1 MGNNES
7 TLLYA
12 NYAICQTIRNC
23 LNMQKHSRKIV
34 SFSTDDDSDEDTNKI
49 AREEDHEEEARR
61 LIDPHRL
68 RMRPVEQSIIG
79 RKPAI
84 RRKEP
89 HVGPKPSLKNAKL
102 YRILGEETFTTSRLL
117 HASALRNDES
127 ETETAKDSV
136 NRSLLPKFFSKS
148 KPVKQEVH
156 QWEVDVQLADDNQET
171 REEYDECESNLMQD
185 ISSELAIIRI
195 QNGKFVASLD
205 MRKIPKGYITLELR
219 EIFRI
224 DILLGKNSE
233 STDQHTV
240 TRRRPFAFFLL
251 PNYIDM
257 QTVGFALKDE
267 KEVLII
273 FGYLFN
279 ALLDTGPKETQS
291 VFSHFFNTDS
301 PKARRKK
308 LKADET
314 THEVQSDLDFV
325 VRRQK
330 MC

>member
-7 TLLYA
+7 ALLYA
-12 NYAICQTIRNC
+12 NYAICKTIRSC
-23 LNMQKHSRKIV
+23 LNMHKDSRKTV
-34 SFSTDDDSDEDTNKI
+34 SFGDD
-49 AREEDHEEEARR
+49 EEENEDDKDDENEENASR
-61 LIDPHRL
+61 IVNPHRI
-68 RMRPVEQSIIG
+68 RMQPIEQKCII
-79 RKPAI
+79 RKPAV
-84 RRKEP
+84 RRRENQLGLKS
-89 HVGPKPSLKNAKL
+89 SLKNAKL

-117 HASALRNDES
+117 HASGFRNE
-127 ETETAKDSV
+127 ETEVETSKDNL
-136 NRSLLPKFFSKS
+136 NRSLLPRIFSKS
-148 KPVKQEVH
+148 KPVRNEVH
-156 QWEVDVQLADDNQET
+156 QWEVDVQLVDDNQET
-171 REEYDECESNLMQD
+171 GEEYDEYETNSMLD

-205 MRKIPKGYITLELR
+205 MRKIRKGHITLRVR

-224 DILLGKNSE
+224 DILLGKDGE

-251 PNYIDM
+251 PTYIDM
-257 QTVGFALKDE
+257 ETIGFALKDE

-279 ALLDTGPKETQS
+279 ALIDTGPKETQS
-291 VFSHFFNTDS
+291 IFSHFFNTDS

-314 THEVQSDLDFV
+314 TREVQSDLDFV

-330 MC
+330 MR